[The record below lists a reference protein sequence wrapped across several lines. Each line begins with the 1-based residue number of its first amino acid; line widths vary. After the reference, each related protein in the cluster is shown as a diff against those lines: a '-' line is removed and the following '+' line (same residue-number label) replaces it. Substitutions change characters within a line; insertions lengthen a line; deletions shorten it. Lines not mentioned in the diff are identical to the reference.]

1 PTELTVTDSA
11 ATVTGLVLQGAYGSG
26 KLVLEGALPTRGR
39 AAAHLQLEGF
49 PLVGLYALLERD
61 TAGVG
66 GTVTATAGLSGS
78 RASPVSSGAFSL
90 SNGRLG
96 EFRAP
101 FVDGTFEYRDRRM
114 RAALH
119 LWRSGQQILAVQAF
133 LPLDLALTRVEHRQL
148 PDTLSVRATADSVDL
163 AVLEALTPAVR
174 QVTGVFSTD
183 LGIAGTW
190 DAPRLRGALQI
201 ADAAA
206 TIPTLNVRYE
216 AVNGRLALSGDSIA
230 VQALSAS

>member
-1 PTELTVTDSA
+1 VDSLAVQLPGDVWVLERPTELTVTDSA

-66 GTVTATAGLSGS
+66 G
-78 RASPVSSGAFSL
+78 R
-90 SNGRLG
+90 
-96 EFRAP
+96 
-101 FVDGTFEYRDRRM
+101 
-114 RAALH
+114 
-119 LWRSGQQILAVQAF
+119 
-133 LPLDLALTRVEHRQL
+133 
-148 PDTLSVRATADSVDL
+148 ADSVDL
-163 AVLEALTPAVR
+163 SVLEALTPSLQR
-174 QVTGVFSTD
+174 VTGVFSAD

-190 DAPRLRGALQI
+190 DAPRLRGELQI
-201 ADAAA
+201 ATAGA

-216 AVNGRLALSGDSIA
+216 DVTGRLTFSGDTIA
-230 VQALSAS
+230 IQSLAA